1 MNRTKLRL
9 DTIVDL
15 LTRKNLSQNW
25 LAKRLNIS
33 SGYMSQLLTGQ
44 RTPSPNLRA
53 RILEHFPENNFDD
66 LFEIMK

>member
-1 MNRTKLRL
+1 MNRTRLRL

-25 LAKRLNIS
+25 LAKKLNIS

-53 RILEHFPENNFDD
+53 RILDHFPESKFDD

>member
-44 RTPSPNLRA
+44 RTPSPSLRA
-53 RILEHFPENNFDD
+53 RILEHFPESKFDD